1 METSLKIRQEAERLA
16 LLIALLLVLFTAI
29 LTYRAWA
36 AFERNRQEAQSTRQ
50 VVDATTELLLSLK
63 DAESGQRGFL
73 LTGSDRYLEPYR
85 QAIHVIPATLDS
97 LVRVEANLRRPLQ
110 LQRIERLKPLVQEKM
125 DELAQTIDLRRSA
138 DLDRA
143 LALVRSD
150 RGQAAME
157 KIRAVCAEIQT
168 ASYDLLAQQRDEVR
182 SSARQA
188 GVTSL
193 VGSAAVF
200 ALLALATITIRKGT
214 RDRQRLIEDL
224 QRSEE
229 ESRLARDLLQTTIS
243 SIGDGVIST
252 DTNGNVISLNP
263 VAQSLTGWTAEQAY
277 GKPLEEIFDIR
288 NEETGVP
295 AENPIRRA
303 LREGRIVGLANHTAL
318 TAKDGRIIPIDDSAA
333 PIRSAKGDV
342 AGVVLVFRDITQR
355 REAEL
360 MERKATAKLARHSE
374 LLEKTNAELQHFAY
388 AASHDLREPLRTITA
403 YTQLVQLRSRFQL
416 DPKSAECLQFI
427 VAAAERM
434 GLLIDA
440 LLDYSK
446 AGEVTH
452 RPLSPVPMD
461 EVLASALGN
470 LNGSIEE
477 NQAVVTHDPLPVIT
491 GDKTH
496 LEQLIQN
503 LIGNALKY
511 RRQDPPCIHVAARQS
526 GREWLFA
533 VSDNGQGIPS
543 QYQTQIFELF
553 KRLHG
558 QQYAGTGIGLATCK
572 RLVERYGGRIWVE
585 SEIGQGST
593 FFFTLPTTAEFHQ
606 SASV

>member
-496 LEQLIQN
+496 LEQLVQN